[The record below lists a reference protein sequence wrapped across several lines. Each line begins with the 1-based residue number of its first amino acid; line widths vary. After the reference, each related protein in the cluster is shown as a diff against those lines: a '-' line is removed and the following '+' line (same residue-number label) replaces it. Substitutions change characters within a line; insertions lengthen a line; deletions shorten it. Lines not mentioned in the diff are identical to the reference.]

1 MDGAFRQHPYTFA
14 VQNVA
19 AEVNDSHR
27 RQDSEI
33 DRTGGLGQTNEPIT
47 PVEDVE
53 EYSSSRLPALECVR
67 VPATSR
73 PVLTTTHSY
82 NASDV
87 ITDTGLAT
95 EREHDMPSEMIANAV
110 TTWPFEDV
118 PVTTATHITPTC
130 MSSRAAQ
137 LFDLC

>member
-1 MDGAFRQHPYTFA
+1 VDGAFRQHPYTFA

-19 AEVNDSHR
+19 AEVNKSHH
-27 RQDSEI
+27 RQDSET
-33 DRTGGLGQTNEPIT
+33 DRTAGLGQTNEPIT

-53 EYSSSRLPALECVR
+53 EDSSFQLPALGRVR

-82 NASDV
+82 DASDV

-95 EREHDMPSEMIANAV
+95 ERHYDMPSETIANAV
-110 TTWPFEDV
+110 TTWPLEDL

-130 MSSRAAQ
+130 MFSRAAQ
-137 LFDLC
+137 HFDSC